1 MKVGAENRKKVG
13 IMVALALVAVFMLFR
28 TLYTPG
34 SQAATA
40 SINAPTSVRQSPEQ
54 RRTQRARGAQLTS
67 NLDPTLRLDLLAASE
82 QNAYKGT
89 GRTIFKPQAELPKI
103 SIPDP
108 VKPPQKEFG
117 PEKPPPPP
125 PINMK
130 FFGFANKQGEPKRVF
145 LAQGDDVFIAGEGE
159 IVNRRYRVVRISPA
173 SVEVEDVLT
182 NHSENIPLTQG

>member
-1 MKVGAENRKKVG
+1 LKVGAENRKKLG

-28 TLYTPG
+28 TLNTPG

-40 SINAPTSVRQSPEQ
+40 NVSTPTATRQSPEQ

-82 QNAYKGT
+82 QTAYKGT
-89 GRTIFKPQAELPKI
+89 GRNIFKPQPEPVIAKI
-103 SIPDP
+103 
-108 VKPPQKEFG
+108 PQEEKKILDYTV
-117 PEKPPPPP
+117 PKPPPPP

-130 FFGFANKQGEPKRVF
+130 FFGFANKPGEPKRVF

-182 NHSENIPLTQG
+182 NHSENLPLTQG

>member
-1 MKVGAENRKKVG
+1 LKVGAENRKKLG
-13 IMVALALVAVFMLFR
+13 IMVALALVAVFMLLR
-28 TLYTPG
+28 TLNTPG

-40 SINAPTSVRQSPEQ
+40 NVTVPTTTRQSPEQ

-82 QNAYKGT
+82 QTSYKGT
-89 GRTIFKPQAELPKI
+89 GRNIFKPQPEPVIAKI
-103 SIPDP
+103 
-108 VKPPQKEFG
+108 PQEEKKILDYTV
-117 PEKPPPPP
+117 PKPPPPP

-130 FFGFANKQGEPKRVF
+130 FFGFANKPGEPKRVF

-182 NHSENIPLTQG
+182 NHSENLPLTQG

>member
-1 MKVGAENRKKVG
+1 MKVGAENRKKLG

-28 TLYTPG
+28 TLNTPG

-40 SINAPTSVRQSPEQ
+40 NVSTPTATRQSPEQ

-82 QNAYKGT
+82 QTAYKGT
-89 GRTIFKPQAELPKI
+89 GRNIFKPQPEPPKI
-103 SIPDP
+103 AIPDP
-108 VKPPQKEFG
+108 VKPPQREFG

-130 FFGFANKQGEPKRVF
+130 FFGFANKPGEPKRVF

-182 NHSENIPLTQG
+182 NHSENLPLTQG

>member
-1 MKVGAENRKKVG
+1 LKVGAENRKKLG
-13 IMVALALVAVFMLFR
+13 IMVALALVAVFMLLR
-28 TLYTPG
+28 TLNTPG

-40 SINAPTSVRQSPEQ
+40 NVTVPTTTRQSPEQ

-82 QNAYKGT
+82 QTSYKGT
-89 GRTIFKPQAELPKI
+89 GRNIFKPQPEPVIAKI
-103 SIPDP
+103 
-108 VKPPQKEFG
+108 PQEEKKILDYTV
-117 PEKPPPPP
+117 PKPPPPP

>member
-1 MKVGAENRKKVG
+1 LKVGAENRKKLGV
-13 IMVALALVAVFMLFR
+13 MVALALVAVFMLLR
-28 TLYTPG
+28 TLNTPG

-40 SINAPTSVRQSPEQ
+40 NVTVPTTTRQSPEQ

-82 QNAYKGT
+82 QTSYKGT
-89 GRTIFKPQAELPKI
+89 GRNIFKPQPEPVIAKI
-103 SIPDP
+103 
-108 VKPPQKEFG
+108 PQEEKKILDYTV
-117 PEKPPPPP
+117 PKPPPPP

-130 FFGFANKQGEPKRVF
+130 FFGFANKPGEPKRVF

-182 NHSENIPLTQG
+182 NHSENLPLTQG

>member
-1 MKVGAENRKKVG
+1 MKVGAENRKKLG

-28 TLYTPG
+28 TLNTPG

-40 SINAPTSVRQSPEQ
+40 NVSTPTATRQSPEQ

-82 QNAYKGT
+82 QTAYKGT
-89 GRTIFKPQAELPKI
+89 GRNIFKPQPEPVIAKI
-103 SIPDP
+103 
-108 VKPPQKEFG
+108 PQEEKKILDYTV
-117 PEKPPPPP
+117 PKPPPPP

-130 FFGFANKQGEPKRVF
+130 FFGFANKPGEPKRVF

-182 NHSENIPLTQG
+182 NHSENLPLTQG